1 MDRNPEPILDGL
13 VDRYI
18 NRRFSPPLTSFFI
31 LLRFHPNSVTLLAI
45 FVGIVGC
52 AFFLRGDYLNS
63 VIGAVFFQFSALLD
77 CCDGD
82 VARRTGRVSKFG
94 GWLDFLGDNLIHF
107 LLFLSLAF
115 VSPPLGLSAAVGIP
129 LSVCA
134 FLLARRTGG
143 IARAAAYRLANRD
156 FSLLLLLFVIIERVE
171 LFLVFAAIGIHVF
184 WTLLL
189 GLTWYEARRRLREAT
204 STEEREEP
212 VGLH

>member
-1 MDRNPEPILDGL
+1 MSGNPEPILDGL

-18 NRRFSPPLTSFFI
+18 NRRFSPPLTSLFI
-31 LLRFHPNSVTLLAI
+31 LLRFHPNGVTLLAI
-45 FVGIVGC
+45 SFGIVGC
-52 AFFLRGDYLNS
+52 VFFLRGDYVHS
-63 VIGAVFFQFSALLD
+63 VIGAVFFQLSALLD

-82 VARRTGRVSKFG
+82 VARRTGRVSAFG

-115 VSPPLGLSAAVGIP
+115 VSPSLGLSAAAGIP

-143 IARAAAYRLANRD
+143 VARAAAYRLANRD
-156 FSLLLLLFVIIERVE
+156 FSLLLLVFAVFNRID
-171 LFLVFAAIGIHVF
+171 LFLIFAAIGVHVF
-184 WTLLL
+184 WILLL
-189 GLTWYEARRRLREAT
+189 GLTWYEVRRRLRAAA
-204 STEEREEP
+204 STGDREEP